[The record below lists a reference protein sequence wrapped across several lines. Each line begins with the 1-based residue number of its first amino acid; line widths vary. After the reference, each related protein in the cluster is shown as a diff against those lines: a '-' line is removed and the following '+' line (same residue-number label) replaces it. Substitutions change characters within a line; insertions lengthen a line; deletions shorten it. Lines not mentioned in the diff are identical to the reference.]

1 MEIPVQRVG
10 RSRFAVVALA
20 CAAALFAQQVL
31 DDEGVIKLVKS
42 GVSESIVLSIVK
54 NQPGRYSLA
63 ADDVIRLKNA
73 GVPDAIVAAMIEKQ
87 SGTPPRLSPS
97 PAHPAW
103 NDTPIPQWS
112 EADAKQLLA
121 DSPWTRNVQLDIVR
135 NLSMFERRDGGDL
148 SAGIPTG
155 YGLET
160 AGWLAD
166 WREIE
171 ALEYAHQKASLGTV
185 TVRWESAL
193 PVRAAATKVGETS
206 VPGWVGDYYAIAVH
220 DVRLPF
226 RWNIENQLRGVAYLR
241 RDMRKDLKPFRV
253 AVLPEA
259 DKLATIVYLF
269 PRSTEIGKNDHSLEF
284 VAQIGRL
291 FVYVN
296 FMPEDMRIEG
306 KLQL

>member
-1 MEIPVQRVG
+1 MEIPAQRIG
-10 RSRFAVVALA
+10 RSGFGLLLLV
-20 CAAALFAQQVL
+20 CAAALFAQQAL
-31 DDEGVIKLVKS
+31 DNEAVIRLVKS

-54 NQPGRYSLA
+54 SQPGRYSLA
-63 ADDVIRLKNA
+63 ADDVIGLKNA
-73 GVPDAIVAAMIEKQ
+73 GVPDLIVAAMIEKQ
-87 SGTPPRLSPS
+87 SGTPLSQS
-97 PAHPAW
+97 PKLPGSAW
-103 NDTPIPQWS
+103 NSTSIQSWS

-148 SAGIPTG
+148 EAGIPTG
-155 YGLET
+155 YGLERV
-160 AGWLAD
+160 GWLAD

-171 ALEYAHQKASLGTV
+171 AVEHAHQKAGLGTV

-193 PVRAAATKVGETS
+193 PVRAAAKKVGETS

-220 DVRLPF
+220 DVRIPF
-226 RWNIENQLRGVAYLR
+226 RWNIENQLKGVAYLR
-241 RDMRKDLKPFRV
+241 RDMRKDAKPFRV
-253 AVLPEA
+253 VILPEA
-259 DKLATIVYLF
+259 DQLATIVYLF
-269 PRSTEIGKNDHSLEF
+269 PRSIGINKEESSLGF

-306 KLQL
+306 NLQL